1 MKRLEFEQLKLYP
14 YRYIIRDA
22 LEEGKSK
29 RWVMRTLRCD
39 MRTLQRFLRRWA
51 EYADTC
57 NAEQDSDP
65 DLPPSHVDNYVPL

>member
-29 RWVMRTLRCD
+29 RWIMRTFRCD
-39 MRTLQRFLRRWA
+39 ARTLQRFLRRWA
-51 EYADTC
+51 EYVDAC
-57 NAEQDSDP
+57 NAEQEHDP
-65 DLPPSHVDNYVPL
+65 DLPLSHVDDYVPL

>member
-29 RWVMRTLRCD
+29 RCIMRMLRCDARTLR
-39 MRTLQRFLRRWA
+39 RFLLRWA
-51 EYADTC
+51 EYVDTC

-65 DLPPSHVDNYVPL
+65 DLPPSHVDDYVPL